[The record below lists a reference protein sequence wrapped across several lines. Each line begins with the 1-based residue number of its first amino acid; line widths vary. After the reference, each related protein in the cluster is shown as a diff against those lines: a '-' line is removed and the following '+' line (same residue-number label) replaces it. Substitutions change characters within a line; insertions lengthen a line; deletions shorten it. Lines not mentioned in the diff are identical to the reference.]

1 MSQPKP
7 VKTQIL
13 YKPNFFKV
21 PLYEMFVNLTYINQT
36 TVYSE
41 QKRLVPL
48 YYNLILMVVMYR
60 SLQLKRWTYFLKVLF
75 KSILEL

>member
-21 PLYEMFVNLTYINQT
+21 PLYEMFVNLTYIIP
-36 TVYSE
+36 V
-41 QKRLVPL
+41 
-48 YYNLILMVVMYR
+48 NLWELLGGR
-60 SLQLKRWTYFLKVLF
+60 SPPYQLF
-75 KSILEL
+75 